1 MTAFPSLPII
11 SESKRTKQYFFN
23 LKPIILLEESLGGL
37 HTQFFLLPLPTL
49 LFFFSW
55 GGGIPIID
63 HMEMRLDI
71 AVIFSNIRMTFMA
84 MKRQQ
89 QENKCKRRELKLS
102 KDRSWG
108 GDAVG

>member
-1 MTAFPSLPII
+1 MGAYTLSFSSFLSPL
-11 SESKRTKQYFFN
+11 YFF
-23 LKPIILLEESLGGL
+23 
-37 HTQFFLLPLPTL
+37 FFP
-49 LFFFSW
+49 